1 MKRAIV
7 YLLSSILI
15 FLAASATAEDYPYQT
30 LEQLHY
36 QHLYRRQI
44 QPQPQ
49 PVIQR
54 FVSGNTVIACVTYWT
69 GWQWVTQCFPEGV
82 NR

>member
-1 MKRAIV
+1 MKKIW
-7 YLLSSILI
+7 LS
-15 FLAASATAEDYPYQT
+15 LALACCLPPLASQAETSPYQT

-44 QPQPQ
+44 QPQIY
-49 PVIQR
+49 VKR

-69 GWQWVTQCFPEGV
+69 GWQWATQCFPEGV